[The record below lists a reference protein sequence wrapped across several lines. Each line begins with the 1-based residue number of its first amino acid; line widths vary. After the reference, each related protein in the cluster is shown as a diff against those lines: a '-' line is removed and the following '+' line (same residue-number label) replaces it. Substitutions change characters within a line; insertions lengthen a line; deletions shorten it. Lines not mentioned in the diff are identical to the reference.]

1 MQRSFALE
9 MIANGENSGVE
20 FKRDDIRPEQLAKEV
35 VAFANFQGGRIL
47 LGVED
52 DGSITGLQR
61 DNTQEWVLN
70 TLRDKIHPQIIP
82 FYEELPMDNGKVI
95 AVVSIASGVS
105 KPYVLRH
112 NGREDAY
119 IRLGNRSEPATRE
132 QQLRLYESGGLMH
145 VELLPVPGT
154 GFEHLDL
161 DRLQFYLQHIISDP
175 EIPATSDEWIKRL
188 CGMGLMAEDGLGN
201 RVCSV
206 AGFICFGVSPRKF
219 MKQAG
224 IRIVSFDGIDK
235 DYKAVFDEV
244 VDGPMVA
251 RWKAMPSGS
260 REMVDHGLIEKFAAH
275 IIPLISEESATVD
288 EFMQRQKRWLYP
300 WDAVREVVVNALVHR
315 DWSRSVDVEICL
327 YSDRMEVISAGR
339 LQNSMTVDKM
349 IAGQRSPRNPLIVE
363 IMRDYSYVD
372 ARGMGIRTKV
382 IPQMRAQNGVEP
394 EFIATDDYLKTV
406 LRKANR

>member
-1 MQRSFALE
+1 MQKSVALE

-20 FKRDDIRPEQLAKEV
+20 FKRDDIRPEQLAKEA

-52 DGSITGLQR
+52 DGSITGVQRSELQDWVMSAFR
-61 DNTQEWVLN
+61 DRV
-70 TLRDKIHPQIIP
+70 HPQIIP
-82 FYEELPMDNGKVI
+82 FYEEVQLDDGKII

-112 NGREDAY
+112 NRREDVY
-119 IRLGNRSEPATRE
+119 VRLGNRSELATRE

-154 GFEHLDL
+154 AFENLDL
-161 DRLQFYLQHIISDP
+161 DRISYYLQNIIKDP
-175 EIPATSDEWIKRL
+175 EIPDTHDEWVKRL
-188 CGMGLMAEDGLGN
+188 CGMGLMADDGLGHH
-201 RVCSV
+201 VCSV
-206 AGFICFGVSPRKF
+206 AGLVCFGIAPRRTL
-219 MKQAG
+219 KQAG
-224 IRIVSFDGIDK
+224 LRIMAFDGPDK
-235 DYKAVFDEV
+235 DYKATFDEV

-251 RWKAMPSGS
+251 RWKAMPSGD
-260 REMVDHGLIEKFAAH
+260 RVMVDYGLVEKLTAL
-275 IIPLISEESATVD
+275 ITPLISEETSTID

-315 DWSRSVDVEICL
+315 DWSRNVDIEICL

-339 LQNSMTVDKM
+339 LQNSMTVEKM
-349 IAGQRSPRNPLIVE
+349 VAGQRSPRNPSIVE

-382 IPQMRAQNGVEP
+382 IPQMRAQNGVDP
-394 EFIATDDYLKTV
+394 EFIATDDYLKIV
-406 LRKANR
+406 LRKAKQ